1 MACHIKDLP
10 HKIQTRVLHQLLLQ
24 KKPCFSALLVNLL
37 SFSFKFVAFY
47 VILLTFYRQK
57 QTTADFDPPD
67 SPGVFMVNLWLN

>member
-1 MACHIKDLP
+1 M
-10 HKIQTRVLHQLLLQ
+10 
-24 KKPCFSALLVNLL
+24 NLL

-67 SPGVFMVNLWLN
+67 SLGVFMVQLVA